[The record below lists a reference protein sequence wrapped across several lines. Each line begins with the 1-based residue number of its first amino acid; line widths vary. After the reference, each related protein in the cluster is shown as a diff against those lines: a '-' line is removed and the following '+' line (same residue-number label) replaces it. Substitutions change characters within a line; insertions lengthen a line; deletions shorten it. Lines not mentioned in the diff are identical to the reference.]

1 MPMPAVVVRIPA
13 CYGPPVSTS
22 EREGAT
28 MGHPNLPMCLRR
40 RSVPITRPLG
50 CRGQLPNTPG
60 PWSPRLVHPM
70 APYLLRGPC
79 PLGLL
84 DIMLTGDRPGIV
96 TDFVTSTCPGWG
108 CHTARKCQSSSATDH
123 WEPTVPRSLR
133 AASQWQTLVQQ
144 DPLAVKTPQRRAT
157 SCHWSARA
165 APGKRRADPV
175 DLPCPTGPLPPRA
188 EVM

>member
-28 MGHPNLPMCLRR
+28 MGHPNLPMRLRR

-60 PWSPRLVHPM
+60 SLVAQAGSSHGTLPT
-70 APYLLRGPC
+70 PNLLRGPC

-84 DIMLTGDRPGIV
+84 DSTLTGDRPRIV
-96 TDFVTSTCPGWG
+96 TGFVTSTCPGWVCDTALK
-108 CHTARKCQSSSATDH
+108 CHSSSATDH
-123 WEPTVPRSLR
+123 
-133 AASQWQTLVQQ
+133 
-144 DPLAVKTPQRRAT
+144 
-157 SCHWSARA
+157 
-165 APGKRRADPV
+165 
-175 DLPCPTGPLPPRA
+175 
-188 EVM
+188 